1 MTVRPGDL
9 PEFGSIA
16 EEHRTVLMGRLGL
29 EDDPEMTGMASLDGE
44 VTASDWIRG
53 LAKSWNGE
61 LDKADE
67 STAPHVVPL
76 AEIVRRV
83 SALTGVPCPEIDE
96 SEGPHDAARMEEG
109 FDGDG

>member
-1 MTVRPGDL
+1 MSVRPSDL
-9 PEFGSIA
+9 PEFGSVA

-29 EDDPEMTGMASLDGE
+29 EEGSERTGIASLDGE

-53 LAKSWNGE
+53 LAESWNGE
-61 LDKADE
+61 LAKADE
-67 STAPHVVPL
+67 GMAPHVAPL

-83 SALTGVPCPEIDE
+83 SALTGVPCPQLDG
-96 SEGPHDAARMEEG
+96 SEGPRDAARMEEG

>member
-1 MTVRPGDL
+1 MSVCPSDL
-9 PEFGSIA
+9 PEFGSVA

-29 EDDPEMTGMASLDGE
+29 EEDPERTGIASLDGE

-53 LAKSWNGE
+53 LAESWNGE
-61 LDKADE
+61 LAKADE
-67 STAPHVVPL
+67 GTAPHLAPL

-83 SALTGVPCPEIDE
+83 SALTGVPCPQLDE
-96 SEGPHDAARMEEG
+96 SEGPRDAARMEEG